1 MEERKNP
8 GRMPGLTAGE
18 RKPRPN
24 KVERSGAA
32 DEVNEVLLGGGTL
45 KEASGKFRDITGG
58 SISLDSMGRHWLRI
72 RYNYA
77 KLEKLEVLV
86 DHLLSRAA
94 GWPEEDPAEV
104 AREMLLALA
113 AEAADNLSPEAI
125 SALPP
130 GELSLLIARLEHAKS
145 QKERVRL
152 GYIQTAMAKQKEI
165 IEAMAEEIN
174 THPGMREEMEA
185 MDREDDEAEERER
198 WKREKA

>member
-1 MEERKNP
+1 MEERKKPN
-8 GRMPGLTAGE
+8 RMPGLTAGE

-24 KVERSGAA
+24 KVERSGAE

-45 KEASGKFRDITGG
+45 KEASGKFRDITGE

-94 GWPEEDPAEV
+94 GWPEEDPGEL

-113 AEAADNLSPEAI
+113 AEAADNLSAEAI

-130 GELSLLIARLEHAKS
+130 VELSLLIVRLEHAKS
-145 QKERVRL
+145 LKERVRL
-152 GYIQTAMAKQKEI
+152 GYIQTAMAAQKEI
-165 IEAMAEEIN
+165 VDRMADEVVAN
-174 THPGMREEMEA
+174 PGMQEEMEA
-185 MDREDDEAEERER
+185 MDREDNEAEER
-198 WKREKA
+198 

>member
-1 MEERKNP
+1 MEERKKP
-8 GRMPGLTAGE
+8 GRMPGLAAGE

-45 KEASGKFRDITGG
+45 KEASGKFRDITGE

-86 DHLLSRAA
+86 DHLLTRAA
-94 GWPEEDPAEV
+94 GWPEEDPGEL

-113 AEAADNLSPEAI
+113 AEAADNLSAEAI

-130 GELSLLIARLEHAKS
+130 VELSLLIVRLEHAKS
-145 QKERVRL
+145 LKERVRL
-152 GYIQTAMAKQKEI
+152 GYIQTAMAAQKEI
-165 IEAMAEEIN
+165 VDRMADEVVAN
-174 THPGMREEMEA
+174 PGMQEEMEA
-185 MDREDDEAEERER
+185 MDREDNEAEEQER
-198 WKREKA
+198 QEN

>member
-1 MEERKNP
+1 MEERKKAH
-8 GRMPGLTAGE
+8 RMPGLSAGE

-24 KVERSGAA
+24 KVERSGAE
-32 DEVNEVLLGGGTL
+32 DEVNEVLLNGGTL
-45 KEASGKFRDITGG
+45 KEASGTFRDITGE

-94 GWPEEDPAEV
+94 GWPEEDPGEL
-104 AREMLLALA
+104 ARGMLLALA
-113 AEAADNLSPEAI
+113 VEAADNLSAEAI

-130 GELSLLIARLEHAKS
+130 GELSLLITRLERAKS

-152 GYIQTAMAKQKEI
+152 GYIQTAMAAQKDI
-165 IEAMAEEIN
+165 IKRMGEEVVAN
-174 THPGMREEMEA
+174 PGMREEMAA
-185 MDREDDEAEERER
+185 MDEEEEERER
-198 WKREKA
+198 QAAAE

>member
-32 DEVNEVLLGGGTL
+32 DEVNEVLVNGGTL
-45 KEASGKFRDITGG
+45 KEASGKFRDITGE

-94 GWPEEDPAEV
+94 GWPAEDSGEL
-104 AREMLLALA
+104 AREALLALA
-113 AEAADNLSPEAI
+113 VEAADNLSPEAI

-130 GELSLLIARLEHAKS
+130 DQLSLLIARLERAKS

-152 GYIQTAMAKQKEI
+152 GYIQTAMAAQKEI
-165 IEAMAEEIN
+165 VKRMADEVVAN
-174 THPGMREEMEA
+174 PGMREEMEV
-185 MDREDDEAEERER
+185 MDREDNEAEEQER
-198 WKREKA
+198 QEN